1 MSIPLSIIDFA
12 EDEKILDIDLYEK
25 QKEILSS
32 FWDGDY
38 SIGVW
43 ALGRRSGKSLMAS
56 ICAIYAGLMLADE
69 YKQKLRPNEKFYIIC
84 VANSNEQAK
93 IIIRNIKDLLN
104 NSYFLQNLIKKEY
117 ADSLE
122 LTNNCVIKSIPT
134 SSRTARGLPVAM
146 LIFDEIA
153 FALEGESNAGA
164 ESIFR
169 ALSPAVAQFG
179 NLGKILLISSPY
191 KKQGL
196 FWDMYRNGKNGKH
209 QTIQAVNY
217 PSWEVNPT
225 LSKEFLKQ
233 EKARDPELFDVEY
246 GANFFNNLN
255 SYLHSDMVERCV
267 NYDRDLLSYNPKYE
281 GAYFCSIDPSL
292 GLRDNYA
299 TVIAHFEGEKLV
311 VDYCFQFEPK
321 EINPGVRGIFIDE
334 VFTVIHQLND
344 IFNGFQKIVVDQFNS
359 QVLIQR
365 LNTLNIES
373 FNWTNSNK
381 KEAYEKLK
389 IAVNS
394 GNLELYNHPKIISE
408 LKNLQINF
416 TPSGNWTI
424 SGGTGAAVDDFAS
437 CLAAIF
443 LHSDPED
450 FDFFDAM
457 SSGFVDINCSVNNIS
472 TFDYYYP

>member
-1 MSIPLSIIDFA
+1 MDIPLSIIDFA
-12 EDEKILDIDLYEK
+12 EDEKILNIDLYEK
-25 QKEILSS
+25 QREILSS
-32 FWDGDY
+32 FWGGSY

-56 ICAIYAGLMLADE
+56 ICAVYAAVMLSDQ
-69 YKQKLRPNEKFYIIC
+69 YRKHLRPNEKFYIIC

-104 NSYFLQNLIKKEY
+104 NSYYLQNLIKKEY
-117 ADSLE
+117 SDSLE
-122 LTNNCVIKSIPT
+122 LTNNCIIKSIPT
-134 SSRTARGLPVAM
+134 SSRTARGLPVAI

-164 ESIFR
+164 ESLFR

-179 NLGKILLISSPY
+179 VLGKILLISSPY

-196 FWDMYRNGKNGKH
+196 FWDMYRNGKNNNH
-209 QTIQAVNY
+209 PTIQAINY

-255 SYLHSDMVERCV
+255 SFLHSDMVELCI
-267 NYDRDLLSYNPKYE
+267 NYDRDALLYNSKYE
-281 GAYFCSIDPSL
+281 GTYFCSIDPSL
-292 GLRDNYA
+292 GFRDAYA
-299 TVIAHFEGEKLV
+299 VVIAHFEHEKLII
-311 VDYCFQFEPK
+311 DYCFQFEVK
-321 EINPGVRGIFIDE
+321 RLSQVATGICIDE
-334 VFTVIHQLND
+334 VISTITQ
-344 IFNGFQKIVVDQFNS
+344 FNNIYGGFQKIIVDQFNS
-359 QVLIQR
+359 QILIQR
-365 LNTLNIES
+365 LSALNIEG
-373 FNWTNSNK
+373 FNWTNNNK
-381 KEAYEKLK
+381 KEAYEKVK
-389 IAVNS
+389 VAVNS
-394 GNLELYNHPKIISE
+394 GNIELYNHPKLISE

-416 TPSGNWTI
+416 TSSGNWTI
-424 SGGTGAAVDDFAS
+424 SGGSGAAVDDYAS

-457 SSGFVDINCSVNNIS
+457 STGFVDVNYSVNGYS
-472 TFDYYYP
+472 AFDYYHP

>member
-12 EDEKILDIDLYEK
+12 EDEKILNLDLYEK
-25 QKEILSS
+25 QKEILTS
-32 FWDGDY
+32 FWDGNY

-56 ICAIYAGLMLADE
+56 ICAIYAGLMLSDG
-69 YKQKLRPNEKFYIIC
+69 YKEKLRPNEKFYIVC
-84 VANSNEQAK
+84 VANSAEQSK

-104 NSYFLQNLIKKEY
+104 DSYFLLDLIKKEY

-146 LIFDEIA
+146 LIFDEVA
-153 FALEGESNAGA
+153 FSLEGESNAGA
-164 ESIFR
+164 ESLFR

-196 FWDMYRNGKNGKH
+196 FWDMYRNGRNGKH

-217 PSWEVNPT
+217 PSWEVNPS
-225 LSKEFLKQ
+225 LSKQFLKQ

-246 GANFFNNLN
+246 GANFYHSLN
-255 SYLHSDMVERCV
+255 SFIHPDMIEKCV
-267 NYDRDLLSYNPKYE
+267 NYDRGILNSQQKYFE
-281 GAYFCSIDPSL
+281 TYYCSIDPSL
-292 GLRDNYA
+292 GFRDAYA
-299 TVIAHFEGEKLV
+299 VVIAHFEAEKLI
-311 VDYCFQFEPK
+311 VDYCFQFQPRQLDEH
-321 EINPGVRGIFIDE
+321 ISGISIQN
-334 VFTVIHQLND
+334 VILTIKQLNQ
-344 IFNGFQKIVVDQFNS
+344 IYGFQKIIVDQFNS
-359 QVLIQR
+359 SILVQQLSM
-365 LNTLNIES
+365 LNIEG
-373 FNWTNSNK
+373 FDWTNKNK

-389 IAVNS
+389 NAIYA

-408 LKNLQINF
+408 LKNLQVNF
-416 TPSGNWTI
+416 TNKGNWTI
-424 SGGTGAAVDDFAS
+424 SGGTGAAVDDYVS
-437 CLAAIF
+437 CLAGIF

-457 SSGFVDINCSVNNIS
+457 SSGFVDTNCSVNNIS

>member
-1 MSIPLSIIDFA
+1 MISIIDFA
-12 EDEKILDIDLYEK
+12 EDEKILNLDLYEK
-25 QKEILSS
+25 QREILSN
-32 FWDGDY
+32 FWNGNY

-56 ICAIYAGLMLADE
+56 ICAIYAAVMLSDE
-69 YKQKLRPNEKFYIIC
+69 YRKYLRPNENFYIIC

-104 NSYFLQNLIKKEY
+104 NSYYLQNLIKKEY
-117 ADSLE
+117 SDSLE
-122 LTNNCVIKSIPT
+122 LINNCIIKSIPT
-134 SSRTARGLPVAM
+134 SSRTARGLPVGL

-153 FALEGESNAGA
+153 FSLEGESNASA
-164 ESIFR
+164 ESLFR
-169 ALSPAVAQFG
+169 ALSPAVAQFDS
-179 NLGKILLISSPY
+179 LGKILMISSPY

-209 QTIQAVNY
+209 LTIQAVNH

-255 SYLHSDMVERCV
+255 SYLHSDMVERCI
-267 NYDRDLLSYNPKYE
+267 NYDRDALLYNPKYE

-292 GLRDNYA
+292 GFRDAYA
-299 TVIAHFEGEKLV
+299 VVIAHFEDEKLII
-311 VDYCFQFEPK
+311 DYCFQFEVK
-321 EINPGVRGIFIDE
+321 KLSQVATGICVDE
-334 VFTVIHQLND
+334 VVKTIAE
-344 IFNGFQKIVVDQFNS
+344 FNNIYGGFQKILVDQFNS

-365 LNTLNIES
+365 LSALNIEG
-373 FNWTNSNK
+373 FNWTNNNK

-389 IAVNS
+389 VSINS
-394 GNLELYNHPKIISE
+394 GNLELYNHPKLISE

-424 SGGTGAAVDDFAS
+424 SGGTGAAVDDYAS

-457 SSGFVDINCSVNNIS
+457 SRGFEDINFSVNNIS